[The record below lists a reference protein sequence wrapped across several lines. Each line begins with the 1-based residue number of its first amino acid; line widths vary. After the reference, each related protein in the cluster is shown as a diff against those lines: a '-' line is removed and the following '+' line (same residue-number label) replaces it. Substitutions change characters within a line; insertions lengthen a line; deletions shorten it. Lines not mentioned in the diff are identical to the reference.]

1 MNQSDTLDLQQQ
13 LQRLRLV
20 PVISLP
26 SVEAG
31 LKLSE
36 ILIRCRLPIAEIT
49 FRTACAPEAI
59 AAIKK
64 TFPELLLLAGTV
76 VTAQQAD
83 QAVIHGAAAIVSPGF
98 TSKMADYCREKIIP
112 FYPGVCTP
120 SEVQMAMDAG
130 LKLLKFFP
138 AEIAGGIKMISLFQ
152 ALYPSISFMPT
163 GGINIKN
170 IQSYLSFDN
179 IVCCGGSWLC
189 PEKLMIEGRWEE
201 IEKRVTAAV
210 KALAQ

>member
-1 MNQSDTLDLQQQ
+1 
-13 LQRLRLV
+13 
-20 PVISLP
+20 
-26 SVEAG
+26 
-31 LKLSE
+31 
-36 ILIRCRLPIAEIT
+36 
-49 FRTACAPEAI
+49 
-59 AAIKK
+59 
-64 TFPELLLLAGTV
+64 V

-98 TSKMADYCREKIIP
+98 TSQMADYCREKIIP